1 MIIGKEFVNRPLYW
15 ADRPLGF
22 LSIIMIFLIDFKR
35 IKENKQIFFT
45 IILYVMILSL
55 AVMFSVW
62 PFPRHILP
70 AVALMLVLF
79 AILNNN
85 QIFTKKF
92 VPIGWV
98 IVLMLSIQC
107 IPNMGLK
114 NVGNKAKY
122 LIGKI
127 NKQEYLSKVLFD
139 KPGSVHMNSGML
151 KYVSSLPDSSRILA
165 LDFGNGYY
173 VDRPFLKK
181 DYVYDEDK
189 IDEFIRKCKND
200 RFTHIYYSEVG
211 LEQYIKSPKIIAHFV
226 ILKYKEKFLGNHFSS
241 GNQHIYEIVYPNN

>member
-1 MIIGKEFVNRPLYW
+1 
-15 ADRPLGF
+15 
-22 LSIIMIFLIDFKR
+22 
-35 IKENKQIFFT
+35 
-45 IILYVMILSL
+45 
-55 AVMFSVW
+55 MFSVW

-70 AVALMLVLF
+70 AVALILILF

-85 QIFTKKF
+85 LILTKKF
-92 VPIGWV
+92 IPIGWV
-98 IVLMLSIQC
+98 IVIIFAIQC

-122 LIGKI
+122 LIGKMD
-127 NKQEYLSKVLFD
+127 KKEYLSKVLFD

-165 LDFGNGYY
+165 LDSGNGYY

-189 IDEFIRKCKND
+189 IDEFMRKCKND
-200 RFTHIYYSEVG
+200 RFTHIYYSDKGVRWYVENPNIVANFIILNYKQLYLDKHYKVG
-211 LEQYIKSPKIIAHFV
+211 D
-226 ILKYKEKFLGNHFSS
+226 
-241 GNQHIYEIVYPNN
+241 QHIYEIVYTNN